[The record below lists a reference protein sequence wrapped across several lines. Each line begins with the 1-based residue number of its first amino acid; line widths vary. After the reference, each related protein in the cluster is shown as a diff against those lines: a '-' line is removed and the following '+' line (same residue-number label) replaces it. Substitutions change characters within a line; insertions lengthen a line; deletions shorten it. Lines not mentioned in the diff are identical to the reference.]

1 MAAPSGTVWGS
12 IVGGYGRV
20 GIHVALT
27 HTNTHTTRVITLWF
41 WSKYGLS
48 DSTNTLYYDAGTT
61 NATSSKGSVS
71 ISTSVSSGSGWST
84 SNQVKLKT
92 YSHTYARGTSDWG
105 ESCAMKLAGIDRVGG
120 TMTATTKYTVPK
132 LASYTVS
139 YNANGGSGAPSAQ
152 TKYYGKNLTLS
163 STVPSK
169 SGYTFLGWGTS
180 STSTSASYGSGA
192 TYSANAGITLYAI
205 WRKTISIYYNAN
217 GNGASLGSITTQS
230 VNVYNATTSA
240 SITLSNAS
248 GPSKSGYTFLGWSTN
263 SGATSAT
270 YAKGVAYTFSSSV
283 TLYAIW
289 RKTITITY
297 NANGGSYT
305 GTTSVGY
312 AYNNATSTNITIT
325 GTRPTKNGYT
335 FLGWSTSPSAT
346 PSATNSSYNSSTA
359 YTFSANTTLYA
370 IWKKTITITYDSNGG
385 IDTPTATSV
394 DIYNSS
400 TSADITLSS
409 LVPTRIDYT
418 FLGWSLYSD
427 ATTAT
432 YSSGAIATFTES
444 KTLYAVWEVAYIKPT
459 IYNVKVDRVDIDG
472 NSADDGTFVA
482 ISFETKATEKIT
494 DVQIKYTIG
503 GVENI
508 DKPLFAVKQINDTS
522 LTQNAVAWYASINN
536 FILGTQLTETDE
548 GVFSL
553 DYEYTITIEVTDEI
567 GSNTHD
573 VTVES
578 LNVQIDIGQNSVAIG
593 KVSDGYKKFEVDYD
607 SVFNKA
613 VAIGGTPIQ
622 NRFTS
627 YFPADFDEGLT
638 SANFLGQNI
647 SEYSS
652 SKIIIIPEIN
662 YSSLNTLYGT
672 TGTADT
678 TYFTNLLRWIC
689 DNYPSKQHYIY
700 IGKANPNSVGV
711 AIISIYDT
719 SNKNATTGLPQYAS
733 GIYVRLSNAP
743 INFGTSSYTFYS
755 NTTISSASGVAT
767 SATKVN
773 TNLVIKLN
781 SGTTEGTNMF
791 TFNGSA
797 AKTINITPSAIGAA
811 ASSHSHSYLPLS
823 GGTITGNLTIKS
835 PTLTLNTTN
844 TITSARSLRFAN
856 AKYVTGTNTSG
867 TAYDVAGLSSAN
879 TINLGHASLTTVI
892 RGSSVRLGSGSGTVV
907 TSDQNL
913 KTDIQDIDEKYIA
926 FFKQL
931 QPKTYKYKLGNAKR
945 PHIGFIAQ
953 EVEQALNYSGLTT
966 DDFAGICIE
975 EVKYA
980 EENDYDE
987 FDDMNY
993 AYKQGL
999 EKIYSLRYEEFI
1011 SLNTRMIQ
1019 EVMTENEVLKS
1030 KVQEQ
1035 DEIIKS
1041 QNERISNLKSEI
1053 SELKSLMQQLLNK

>member
-12 IVGGYGRV
+12 IVGSYGRV
-20 GIHVALT
+20 GIHVSLT

-41 WSKYGLS
+41 WSKYSVS

-61 NATSSKGSVS
+61 SATSSKGSVS

-105 ESCAMKLAGIDRVGG
+105 ESCAMKLTGIDRVGG
-120 TMTATTKYTVPK
+120 TMTATTSYTVPK
-132 LASYTVS
+132 LASYTVA
-139 YNANGGSGAPSAQ
+139 YNANGGSGAPSSQ
-152 TKYYGKNLTLS
+152 TKYYGKTLTLSNTKPTRPGHIFQGWATSSGGNVSYAAGASYTANAAVTLYAKWKAETYTVSYNGNESGVTNVPSSQTKTYGVALTLS
-163 STVPSK
+163 SQKPIKT
-169 SGYTFLGWGTS
+169 GYTFQGWATSPGGNVSYAAGVSYTANTGVTLYAKWKVNTYTVLYDANGGSGAPSSQTKNYGQALTLSSVTPTKPNYNFLGWGTS
-180 STSTSASYGSGA
+180 STATTVSYKAGASY
-192 TYSANAGITLYAI
+192 TANAGITLYAI
-205 WRKTISIYYNAN
+205 WQ
-217 GNGASLGSITTQS
+217 L
-230 VNVYNATTSA
+230 
-240 SITLSNAS
+240 
-248 GPSKSGYTFLGWSTN
+248 
-263 SGATSAT
+263 
-270 YAKGVAYTFSSSV
+270 AYTKPR
-283 TLYAIW
+283 I
-289 RKTITITY
+289 
-297 NANGGSYT
+297 
-305 GTTSVGY
+305 
-312 AYNNATSTNITIT
+312 
-325 GTRPTKNGYT
+325 
-335 FLGWSTSPSAT
+335 
-346 PSATNSSYNSSTA
+346 
-359 YTFSANTTLYA
+359 
-370 IWKKTITITYDSNGG
+370 
-385 IDTPTATSV
+385 
-394 DIYNSS
+394 
-400 TSADITLSS
+400 SS
-409 LVPTRIDYT
+409 LSVYRCD
-418 FLGWSLYSD
+418 
-427 ATTAT
+427 
-432 YSSGAIATFTES
+432 E
-444 KTLYAVWEVAYIKPT
+444 ER
-459 IYNVKVDRVDIDG
+459 NV
-472 NSADDGTFVA
+472 SDDGTSVKVTFDWATDKDVTA
-482 ISFETKATEKIT
+482 VTIEYKASTATDWTIAPLSETTSGTSGSIDEKIDNISVDSSY
-494 DVQIKYTIG
+494 DVRIT
-503 GVENI
+503 
-508 DKPLFAVKQINDTS
+508 
-522 LTQNAVAWYASINN
+522 VAD
-536 FILGTQLTETDE
+536 GETDA
-548 GVFSL
+548 
-553 DYEYTITIEVTDEI
+553 YKTTISRSVA
-567 GSNTHD
+567 GA
-573 VTVES
+573 VYP
-578 LNVQIDIGQNSVAIG
+578 IDFLKGGNGTAIG
-593 KVSDGYKKFEVDYD
+593 KVADKEGFECDFD
-607 SVFNKA
+607 SYFNK
-613 VAIGGTPIQ
+613 P
-622 NRFTS
+622 
-627 YFPADFDEGLT
+627 LT
-638 SANFLGQNI
+638 STTLLGQNV
-647 SEYSS
+647 SGYSS
-652 SKIIIIPEIN
+652 SKIIIFPEIN

-811 ASSHSHSYLPLS
+811 ASSHTHSYLPLS
-823 GGTITGNLTIKS
+823 GGTVTGNLTINS

-953 EVEQALNYSGLTT
+953 EVEQALLDSGLTN

-987 FDDMNY
+987 HDDMNW

-999 EKIYSLRYEEFI
+999 KQIYELRYEEFI
-1011 SLNTRMIQ
+1011 SLNTRMVQ
-1019 EVMTENEVLKS
+1019 NLMKENEALKD
-1030 KVQEQ
+1030 KAEEQQQEI
-1035 DEIIKS
+1035 D
-1041 QNERISNLKSEI
+1041 NLKEENKQI
-1053 SELKSLMQQLLNK
+1053 KEEMQQLKELVAKLVS